1 MDSALTTVGLPL
13 ALAIIMFGLGL
24 GLTGDDFKRVARHPK
39 AVAVALG
46 CQLVLLPA
54 ICFALVVLFDLP
66 ALLGIGMML
75 LAASPG
81 GTTANLFSHL
91 FHGDVALNITL
102 TAVNSVLALVT
113 LPVVVNLA
121 IARYLGDSSGI
132 GVQLGKMV
140 QVFAIVLVPVAIGML
155 VRSRAPRF
163 AEAADRPVR
172 IASAVLLLLVVVGAI
187 LSEENVG
194 EYFAQVGLVMT
205 LFCALSLAV
214 GFFLP
219 RLLGLTP
226 AQCVASGFEIGIHNS
241 TLAIAVALTVL
252 DNTTMAVPPA
262 VYGIV
267 MFPVAALFG
276 LALRRTGLLAGAPAD
291 VVGGAEGADAAPA
304 RDAG

>member
-1 MDSALTTVGLPL
+1 MDSALVSVGLPA

-24 GLTGDDFKRVARHPK
+24 ALTPDDFRRVARHPR
-39 AVAVALG
+39 AVLIILG
-46 CQLVLLPA
+46 CQVLL
-54 ICFALVVLFDLP
+54 LP
-66 ALLGIGMML
+66 LLGFAIAEVAGLAPELAVGLLL

-91 FHGDVALNITL
+91 FRGDVALNITL
-102 TAVNSVLALVT
+102 TAVNSMLALIT

-155 VRSRAPRF
+155 VRSRSPRF

-194 EYFAQVGLVMT
+194 EYFAQVGLVTT

-214 GFFLP
+214 GFFVP

-252 DNTTMAVPPA
+252 DDTTIAVPPA

-276 LALRRTGLLAGAPAD
+276 LALRRTGVLAGIPAA
-291 VVGGAEGADAAPA
+291 GAAAGADAAPA
-304 RDAG
+304 RDTR

>member
-1 MDSALTTVGLPL
+1 ML
-13 ALAIIMFGLGL
+13 
-24 GLTGDDFKRVARHPK
+24 
-39 AVAVALG
+39 
-46 CQLVLLPA
+46 
-54 ICFALVVLFDLP
+54 
-66 ALLGIGMML
+66 L

-91 FHGDVALNITL
+91 FRGDVALNITL
-102 TAVNSVLALVT
+102 TAVNSVVALVT

-121 IARYLGDSSGI
+121 ISRYLGDSSGV
-132 GVQLGKMV
+132 GMQLGKMV

-155 VRSRAPRF
+155 VRSRSPQF
-163 AEAADRPVR
+163 ADAADRPVR
-172 IASAVLLLLVVVGAI
+172 IASAVLLFLVVVGAI
-187 LSEENVG
+187 ASEDNAG

-205 LFCALSLAV
+205 IFCALSLTV
-214 GFFLP
+214 GYVLP

-252 DNTTMAVPPA
+252 GNTTIGIPAA

-276 LALRRTGLLAGAPAD
+276 LALRRSGVLA
-291 VVGGAEGADAAPA
+291 
-304 RDAG
+304 RTDAGSRGEPALPDR

>member
-1 MDSALTTVGLPL
+1 MAGLAPELAVGLL
-13 ALAIIMFGLGL
+13 
-24 GLTGDDFKRVARHPK
+24 
-39 AVAVALG
+39 
-46 CQLVLLPA
+46 
-54 ICFALVVLFDLP
+54 
-66 ALLGIGMML
+66 L

-121 IARYLGDSSGI
+121 IVRYLGDSSGV

-140 QVFAIVLVPVAIGML
+140 QVFAVVLVPVAIGML

-163 AEAADRPVR
+163 ADAADRPVR
-172 IASAVLLLLVVVGAI
+172 IASAVILLLVVVGAI
-187 LSEENVG
+187 LGEENVG
-194 EYFAQVGLVMT
+194 AYFAQVGVVT
-205 LFCALSLAV
+205 TVFCALSLVV
-214 GFFLP
+214 GFFVP

-252 DNTTMAVPPA
+252 DNTTIGVPPA

-267 MFPVAALFG
+267 MFPVAAIFG
-276 LALRRTGLLAGAPAD
+276 LALRRTGVLAEASRVTDGRSSRPAGR
-291 VVGGAEGADAAPA
+291 GGAA
-304 RDAG
+304 R